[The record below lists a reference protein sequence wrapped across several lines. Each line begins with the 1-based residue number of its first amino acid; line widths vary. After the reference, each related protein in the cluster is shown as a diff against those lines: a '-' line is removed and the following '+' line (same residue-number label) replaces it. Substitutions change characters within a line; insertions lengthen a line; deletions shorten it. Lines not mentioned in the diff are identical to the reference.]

1 MEPRERAASLIR
13 RCQQIATSIYPLA
26 DHAGFRSGD
35 GAVSGETADTAHELE
50 GLNKRL
56 WARFDE
62 LRHWCDKLAHA
73 GGRPDEEI
81 EALLSTRVKLDDAG
95 FPIRHGLR
103 SARSHIGLASLADKL
118 TVEAENLLS
127 ATNRFDA
134 ACGRIAD
141 KVVKVTSLLSQIER
155 DASIHGMQDN
165 HELVRLRDQVRP
177 VVDAA
182 LTDPLGQSDEPF
194 DVLEAELTAFTGF
207 INRLEA
213 LSTDYP
219 ERLAGLR
226 GKVSEL
232 VTAERDE
239 TELFVLATAKIGN
252 PTPSA
257 LVPLSADLSERVAA
271 AEGLGAEGSWHVLLQ
286 QLDQLDGDI
295 GQALRNS
302 RDRARSSQALLDRR
316 SELRGRFAAYARKAA
331 RVRVIENPN
340 VERALQEA
348 KHLLEVAPCDLPAAT
363 VALSTFQDAITIA
376 ATKETSG

>member
-1 MEPRERAASLIR
+1 M
-13 RCQQIATSIYPLA
+13 
-26 DHAGFRSGD
+26 
-35 GAVSGETADTAHELE
+35 
-50 GLNKRL
+50 K
-56 WARFDE
+56 
-62 LRHWCDKLAHA
+62 
-73 GGRPDEEI
+73 
-81 EALLSTRVKLDDAG
+81 
-95 FPIRHGLR
+95 
-103 SARSHIGLASLADKL
+103 
-118 TVEAENLLS
+118 
-127 ATNRFDA
+127 
-134 ACGRIAD
+134 
-141 KVVKVTSLLSQIER
+141 
-155 DASIHGMQDN
+155 
-165 HELVRLRDQVRP
+165 
-177 VVDAA
+177 
-182 LTDPLGQSDEPF
+182 PF

-331 RVRVIENPN
+331 RVRVIENPKR
-340 VERALQEA
+340 RAR
-348 KHLLEVAPCDLPAAT
+348 AAGG
-363 VALSTFQDAITIA
+363 
-376 ATKETSG
+376 ETSAGGGAV